1 MRKSPSSRMAFTL
14 VELLVVI
21 GIIALLISI
30 LLPALSK
37 AREQANRVACLS
49 NMRQIGIAFLGY
61 LHDNKDRFPRPAVA
75 VTDED
80 WIYWQPGRKLA
91 DSRIAPYAGGSFL
104 PKLFRCPSDAEIDSH
119 IGGTTAYKFSY
130 SVNETMCRYTG
141 GLDGVNAAGT
151 GPGIHGHNPGRAG
164 GDNSPANSPKTPYT
178 LKSVQIVRA
187 AEKILLI
194 DESSTTIDDGCWAPQ
209 NYSSNSQFNILSI
222 RHDKGSENKANINA
236 GRGNALFAD
245 MHADFVPRK
254 YAEDPKYWD
263 ATWNGIGP

>member
-1 MRKSPSSRMAFTL
+1 MRKNQKPPKGFTL

-49 NMRQIGIAFLGY
+49 NMRQIGMAFLGY
-61 LHDNKDRFPRPAVA
+61 LHDNKDRFPRPAV
-75 VTDED
+75 VPTNED
-80 WIYWQPGRKLA
+80 WIYWQPGRKIA
-91 DSRIAPYAGGSFL
+91 DSRIVPYLGGSFL
-104 PKLFRCPSDAEIDSH
+104 VKIFRCPSDAEIDSH
-119 IGGTTAYKFSY
+119 IGGASGYKFSY
-130 SVNETMCRYTG
+130 SVNETMCRFTG
-141 GLDGVNAAGT
+141 GLTGVNAAGT
-151 GPGIHGHNPGRAG
+151 GPGVHGHNPGQSS
-164 GDNSPANSPKTPYT
+164 GDNSPANSPRTPQT

-209 NYSSNSQFNILSI
+209 NYSLASQFNILSI
-222 RHDKGSENKANINA
+222 RHDKGNENKANINA

-254 YAEDPKYWD
+254 FAEDPRYWD
-263 ATWNGIGP
+263 ATWDGTGP

>member
-1 MRKSPSSRMAFTL
+1 MRKDPSSRMAFTL

-37 AREQANRVACLS
+37 AREQANRVGCLS

-61 LHDNKDRFPRPAVA
+61 LHDNKDRFPRPAVNN
-75 VTDED
+75 TDED

-119 IGGTTAYKFSY
+119 IGSPVYKFSY
-130 SVNETMCRYTG
+130 SVNETMCRYAG
-141 GLDGVNAAGT
+141 GLGGVNAAGNA
-151 GPGIHGHNPGRAG
+151 PGIHGQHPGQSP
-164 GDNSPANSPKTPYT
+164 GDNSPPNSPKTPYT

-209 NYSSNSQFNILSI
+209 NYSLSSQFNILSI
-222 RHDKGSENKANINA
+222 RHDKGAENKANINA
-236 GRGNALFAD
+236 GRGNVLFAD
-245 MHADFVPRK
+245 MHADFVQRK
-254 YAEDPKYWD
+254 LAEDPKYWD